1 MPALRSPLGLAFAVL
16 ASPLVVQDG
25 APSNLDVR
33 VARLEERIAA
43 AATALD
49 VSAKMLTLRLA
60 HLNDL
65 TEEMRGRDQLYAQ
78 REALEELKA
87 RVERV
92 EQWRSALEGDRAGN
106 QRGAEP
112 MIHFLWLIAAA
123 CVGVVGTVL
132 ANRII
137 ALRK

>member
-1 MPALRSPLGLAFAVL
+1 MSLTIALMLPLIA
-16 ASPLVVQDG
+16 QE
-25 APSNLDVR
+25 PSLDVR

-65 TEEMRGRDQLYAQ
+65 TEEMRERDQLYAQ

-87 RVERV
+87 RVERI
-92 EQWRSALEGDRAGN
+92 ENWRSAQEGDRAGS
-106 QRGAEP
+106 QRGSEP
-112 MIHFLWLIAAA
+112 MLTVVWI
-123 CVGVVGTVL
+123 VVGAVVGAL
-132 ANRII
+132 ASAGVARILASKKI
-137 ALRK
+137 PT